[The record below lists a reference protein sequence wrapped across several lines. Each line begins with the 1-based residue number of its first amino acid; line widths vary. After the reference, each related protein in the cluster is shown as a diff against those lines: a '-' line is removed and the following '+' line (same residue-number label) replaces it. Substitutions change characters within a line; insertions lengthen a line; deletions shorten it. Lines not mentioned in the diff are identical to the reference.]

1 MAKRI
6 GFSPLILLGDK
17 PGDDTVIG
25 GGTGQGGVNP
35 GVVRPSYDSW
45 LNSDLA
51 YDYYPAGEGID
62 IDDYA
67 CWWLDQGFTAEEF
80 EAANPGRSWNSAW
93 YTMFD

>member
-1 MAKRI
+1 MAKNNSFNPFVR
-6 GFSPLILLGDK
+6 PTVLL
-17 PGDDTVIG
+17 GDDTVTG

-35 GVVRPSYDSW
+35 GVVRPSYESW

-51 YDYYPAGEGID
+51 DDYYPAGEGID

-80 EAANPGRSWNSAW
+80 VAANPGRSWNNAW